1 MKKHNLTKDEKKQH
15 VERRNA
21 RKGKRNIWQAK
32 EE

>member
-21 RKGKRNIWQAK
+21 RKGKRTMWQEK
-32 EE
+32 GE